1 MVLPVVPEDWE
12 VVPVPLEPL
21 PDVVDAS
28 SDGVEHAAS
37 SKAAAKV
44 VTREK
49 RIICP
54 LEHIPGFS
62 GFEVDLPPVTE
73 QVMPA

>member
-1 MVLPVVPEDWE
+1 MVLPWVPEDE

-28 SDGVEHAAS
+28 SGGVEHAAS

-49 RIICP
+49 RIFCP
-54 LEHIPGFS
+54 LKHIPGFY
-62 GFEVDLPPVTE
+62 GLRLTCHR
-73 QVMPA
+73 

>member
-1 MVLPVVPEDWE
+1 MVLPVSPEDDCE
-12 VVPVPLEPL
+12 VVPVPLVPL

-54 LEHIPGFS
+54 LKHIPGFL
-62 GFEVDLPPVTE
+62 D
-73 QVMPA
+73 